1 MGKKDRR
8 GGIEHHRE
16 DCPCNACRGRR
27 GIAPQIMIAF
37 KLSGE
42 AAAWLRDLAARNG
55 SSPGRTAKAILL
67 DEHEVQTARIDP
79 LSKKSIERG

>member
-1 MGKKDRR
+1 MAKIDRR
-8 GGIEHHRE
+8 GGITHHRE

-42 AAAWLRDLAARNG
+42 AATWLRDLADRTG
-55 SSPGRTAKAILL
+55 TSPGLMAKGILL
-67 DEHEVQTARIDP
+67 DEHDAQTAKTDP
-79 LSKKSIERG
+79 SRKKYLPRG